1 MDRSSARTKRPAP
14 RLLVAACCCA
24 ALLGSSALAWAAPQD
39 VDGEAPETFGL
50 KDIRGS
56 FKSGKP
62 APKTPSQRLGLDLA
76 TVPEVRLAA
85 PNLAQIQAEDK
96 ADRETMR
103 TKALRY
109 GVGRDVQLSAADG
122 NWFDLAGGAKLWVGD
137 VASTDAIGLRLHLA
151 GLHLPQGA
159 EIAVYAPSELDAR
172 SRYLNTGEV
181 SDPAI
186 DFYRPGTALKAGQ
199 EGVWTSTVLGDRAR
213 IEYFVP
219 AGASGRELPFTVDRL
234 QHLYLDPVAVVTG
247 GSWEKAAGSCHN
259 DVTCFP
265 EWGDVARA
273 VAGIGAIGRNAVFCS
288 GQLVNSQQRDF
299 TPYFLT
305 ANHCLETPGE
315 AASVEVYWLYQTST
329 CGGNPP
335 SLSSVQ
341 RSRGTTL
348 LSTGAASDY
357 TLLLI
362 EGALPPNLFWAGW
375 NANKVGDGF
384 PVTAVHHPAGDYKRI
399 SFGNKSSGTHF
410 ACGGLAN
417 DANHVKIEW
426 SDAPTEPGSSGSGIF
441 RNDTQQLL
449 GQLHCGPSSCNDESS
464 DSYGAFFLTYPR
476 IKNFLK
482 GGSDDKTEQNDVCA
496 KAKLAKPGTL
506 GNRIVKVTDTD
517 WFKVNVPR
525 GKTATV
531 RARFA
536 HGNGD
541 IDLKAFANCKAGALA
556 ASEGDGD
563 VEEIQVTNTGRKAAF
578 VWVQVY
584 LFNDVRNSYDL
595 EVSIR

>member
-1 MDRSSARTKRPAP
+1 
-14 RLLVAACCCA
+14 VA
-24 ALLGSSALAWAAPQD
+24 LFGSGALAWAAPPAAA
-39 VDGEAPETFGL
+39 GEAPQTFGL

-76 TVPEVRLAA
+76 TVPEVRLGA
-85 PNLAQIQAEDK
+85 PSLDRIFAEDK
-96 ADRETMR
+96 AAGEVTG

-109 GVGRDVQLSAADG
+109 GVGRDVELSAVDG
-122 NWFDLAGGAKLWVGD
+122 NWYDLAGGAKLWVGD
-137 VASTDAIGLRLHLA
+137 VASTDAIGLRLHLT
-151 GLHLPQGA
+151 GLRLPQGA

-172 SRYLNTGEV
+172 SRYLKTGEV

-186 DFYRPGTALKAGQ
+186 DFYRPGPALKADR
-199 EGVWTSTVLGDRAR
+199 GVWTSTVLGDRAR

-219 AGASGRELPFTVDRL
+219 AGVRGRELPFMVDRL
-234 QHLYLDPVAVVTG
+234 QHLYRDPVIAMTEAA
-247 GSWEKAAGSCHN
+247 WEKAAGPCHN

-273 VAGIGAIGRNAVFCS
+273 VAGIGSIGRNAVFCS
-288 GQLVNSQQRDF
+288 GQLITTQQRDF

-305 ANHCLETPGE
+305 ANHCLDSEGE
-315 AASVEVYWLYQTST
+315 AESVEVYWLYQTST

-348 LSTGAASDY
+348 VSTNNTSDY

-362 EGALPPNLFWAGW
+362 EGTLPPGLFWAGW
-375 NANKVGDGF
+375 NSAKANDGL
-384 PVTAVHHPAGDYKRI
+384 PVTAIHHPAGDYKRI

-410 ACGGLAN
+410 SCGGLAT
-417 DANHVKIEW
+417 DANHVKVEW

-449 GQLHCGPSSCNDESS
+449 GQLHCGPSSCSDESS

-476 IKNFLK
+476 IKSFLK
-482 GGSDDKTEQNDVCA
+482 GGSDDKSEQNDTCA
-496 KAKLAKPGTL
+496 KARLAKPGVL
-506 GNRIVKVTDTD
+506 SNRIVKVTDQD
-517 WFKVNVPR
+517 WYKINVPA
-525 GKTATV
+525 GKTVTV
-531 RARFA
+531 DASFA
-536 HGNGD
+536 SGNGD
-541 IDLKAFANCKAGALA
+541 IDLKAFSTCKSGALVA
-556 ASEGDGD
+556 AEGDGD
-563 VEEIQVTNTGRKAAF
+563 VETIEVTNTGRKPAF
-578 VWVQVY
+578 IYVQVY
-584 LFNDVRNSYDL
+584 LFNDVRNNYDL
-595 EVSIR
+595 GVSIH

>member
-1 MDRSSARTKRPAP
+1 MDRFSARRQRPAN
-14 RLLVAACCCA
+14 RLLVAVCCGV
-24 ALLGSSALAWAAPQD
+24 ALFGTGALAWAAPPAAD
-39 VDGEAPETFGL
+39 EAPQTFGL

-76 TVPEVRLAA
+76 TVPEVRLGA
-85 PNLAQIQAEDK
+85 PNLAQIHAEDK
-96 ADRETMR
+96 ANREGMV

-109 GVGRDVQLSAADG
+109 GVGRDVELSAADG
-122 NWFDLAGGAKLWVGD
+122 NWFDLADGAKLWVGD
-137 VASTDAIGLRLHLA
+137 VASTDAIGLRLHLT
-151 GLHLPQGA
+151 GLRLPQGA

-186 DFYRPGTALKAGQ
+186 DFYRPGPALKADK
-199 EGVWTSTVLGDRAR
+199 GVWTSTVLGDRAR

-219 AGASGRELPFTVDRL
+219 AGAPGRELPFTVDRL

-247 GSWEKAAGSCHN
+247 SSWEKAAGSCHN

-273 VAGIGAIGRNAVFCS
+273 VAGVGAIGQNAVFCS

-305 ANHCLETPGE
+305 ANHCLESQDE
-315 AASVEVYWLYQTST
+315 AESVEIYWLYQTGT
-329 CGGNPP
+329 CGGGPP

-348 LSTGAASDY
+348 LSTGEASDY

-476 IKNFLK
+476 IKNLLK
-482 GGSDDKTEQNDVCA
+482 GGSDDKTEQNDTCA

-506 GNRIVKVTDTD
+506 GNRIVKVTDQD
-517 WFKVNVPR
+517 WFKINVPA
-525 GKTATV
+525 GKTVTV
-531 RARFA
+531 DASFA
-536 HGNGD
+536 NGNGD
-541 IDLKAFANCKAGALA
+541 IDLKAFATCKSGVLA
-556 ASEGDGD
+556 TSEGDGD
-563 VEEIQVTNTGRKAAF
+563 QETIEVTNTGRKAAF
-578 VWVQVY
+578 VYVQVY
-584 LFNDVRNSYDL
+584 LFNDVRNAYDL
-595 EVSIR
+595 GVSIR